1 MYKSHMDA
9 FRAGRGAW
17 GYAGRAVANE
27 RGVALI
33 VTLFIVALVTV
44 LVLEYHFDATVELE
58 LAVNQGQDIQAYHLA
73 MSGVNFARA
82 LLKKDGADAD
92 GPGDFWYDQLGS
104 GAPLGGLC
112 YPPQLFLSLANE
124 TGASAVGADVPGT
137 TPSPVGGDEGNNEG
151 NHEGRDEGCVSL
163 RIIDEQGK
171 LPINALRVAAESNPA
186 DIENED
192 WYKILEQFFI
202 SFEIDPEKIPALVD
216 WVDKDDIPSPGGSGA
231 ESGYYEG
238 LETPYTAANYPMRSL
253 AELRL
258 VRGFDYETLAKLFP
272 GASPEAMADTDLGG
286 NAYLTAQGTEPNT
299 IRVNLNTAN
308 KEVLQALLD
317 GLTQGSGGSADV
329 VEDIVT
335 KRQEEPFE
343 QLSDVNEFITEGQV
357 RTRLRDVAD
366 VKSHYFRVES
376 AGVVGPIQKK
386 VVAVIERQEGNL
398 KLIYLKVQ

>member
-1 MYKSHMDA
+1 MSKSYVSSW
-9 FRAGRGAW
+9 RAW
-17 GYAGRAVANE
+17 RAVANE

-44 LVLEYHFDATVELE
+44 LVLEFHFDAAVEFE
-58 LAVNQGQDIQAYHLA
+58 LAANHGQDIQAYHLA

-82 LLKKDGADAD
+82 LLKKDEADAD
-92 GPGDFWYDQLGS
+92 GPGDFWYDQLGA

-124 TGASAVGADVPGT
+124 TGDSAVSAAATGA
-137 TPSPVGGDEGNNEG
+137 PSFPEPSGEGSGEARDEGS
-151 NHEGRDEGCVSL
+151 DEGCVSL

-171 LPINALRVAAESNPA
+171 LPINALRTEAEANPS
-186 DIENED
+186 DIENTA
-192 WYKILEQFFI
+192 WYKIFEQFFN

-216 WVDKDDIPSPGGSGA
+216 WVDANDSPSPGGSGA

-238 LETPYTAANYPMRSL
+238 LETPYTAANHPMRSL

-272 GASPEAMADTDLGG
+272 GTQPQTMADTDLGG
-286 NAYLTAQGTEPNT
+286 NAYLTAQGTDPDT
-299 IRVNLNTAN
+299 MRINLNTAN
-308 KEVLQALLD
+308 KEVLQALFD
-317 GLTQGSGGSADV
+317 GLTDGSGVSADV

-335 KRQEEPFE
+335 KRQEEQFK
-343 QLSDVNEFITEGQV
+343 QLSDVNEFISENQV

-366 VKSHYFRVES
+366 VKSRYFRVES
-376 AGVVGPIQKK
+376 TGVMGPIQKK
-386 VVAVIERQEGNL
+386 VVAVIARERDTLEL
-398 KLIYLKVQ
+398 VYLKVE